1 MNFSCESIFGCL
13 RMLGSILVIYSVF
26 KIADW
31 GGYDKLNMSLDQAF
45 PLSVSITDFKW
56 IKVTP
61 IIWYNSNSTQRAY
74 LASFL
79 LGSRNPDLQTS
90 CISLIPFRKN
100 YEISLSRGLENN
112 VNTFVNH
119 LFFHG

>member
-45 PLSVSITDFKW
+45 PLSVSITDSNGSKSSQSYSTTQ
-56 IKVTP
+56 IAPSGP
-61 IIWYNSNSTQRAY
+61 IW
-74 LASFL
+74 
-79 LGSRNPDLQTS
+79 
-90 CISLIPFRKN
+90 
-100 YEISLSRGLENN
+100 
-112 VNTFVNH
+112 
-119 LFFHG
+119 